1 MMVAWVACV
10 RVCVCV
16 CVCVCLSTCTGV
28 LTTSL
33 SGFDGA
39 HLVILLIRQRHHA
52 AVIGN
57 YT

>member
-10 RVCVCV
+10 RV